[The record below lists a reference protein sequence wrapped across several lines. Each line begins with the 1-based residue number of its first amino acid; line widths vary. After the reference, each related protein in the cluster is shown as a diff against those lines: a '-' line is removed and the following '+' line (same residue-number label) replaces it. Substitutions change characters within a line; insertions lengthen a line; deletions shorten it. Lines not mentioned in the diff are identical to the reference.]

1 MTSNQKLKILFS
13 FKEIEST
20 VNRLAGE
27 IRRDYVD
34 KNPVIVSILKG
45 SFVFTADLVRRLD
58 FPLEVEF
65 IRLASY
71 GKGKESSGKIIVK
84 QGLHFPIKNRHVLI
98 VEDIVDTGHT
108 LVFLIDYLQKREP
121 ASIKLCTLAN
131 KPSRRQVPVSIDYLG
146 FTVPNKFIV
155 GYGIDLGEKYRYLP
169 DICVLE

>member
-1 MTSNQKLKILFS
+1 MTPNLKLKVLFS

-20 VNRLAGE
+20 VNRLAAQ
-27 IRRDYVD
+27 IRQDYRD

-84 QGLHFPIKNRHVLI
+84 QGLHFPIKNRNVLI

-108 LVFLIDYLQKREP
+108 LAFLIDYLKKREP
-121 ASIKLCTLAN
+121 ESIKLCALAD
-131 KPSRRQVPVSIDYLG
+131 KPSRRQMPVSIDYLG

>member
-1 MTSNQKLKILFS
+1 MPPNQELKILFS

-20 VNRLAGE
+20 VNRLAKQ
-27 IRRDYVD
+27 IQRDYRD

-71 GKGKESSGKIIVK
+71 GKGQKSSGKIILK
-84 QGLHFPIKNRHVLI
+84 QGLHFPIKNRNILV
-98 VEDIVDTGHT
+98 VEDIVDTGNT
-108 LVFLIDYLQKREP
+108 LSFLMDYLKKREP
-121 ASIKLCTLAN
+121 ASVKLCALAD
-131 KPSRRQVPVSIDYLG
+131 KPSRRQVPISIDYLG

-155 GYGIDLGEKYRYLP
+155 GYGIDYGEKYRYLP
-169 DICVLE
+169 DIFTLE

>member
-1 MTSNQKLKILFS
+1 M
-13 FKEIEST
+13 
-20 VNRLAGE
+20 VNRLAGQ
-27 IRRDYVD
+27 IRQDYQN

-84 QGLHFPIKNRHVLI
+84 HGLHFPIKNRNVLI
-98 VEDIVDTGHT
+98 VEDIVDTGRT
-108 LVFLIDYLQKREP
+108 LAFLIDYLKKREP
-121 ASIKLCTLAN
+121 ASIKLCALAD

-146 FTVPNKFIV
+146 CTVPNKFIV
-155 GYGIDLGEKYRYLP
+155 GYGIDFGEKYRYLP
-169 DICVLE
+169 DICILE